1 MIVNTLYDVGYLPTP
16 NRVETIIDGTPSPI
30 DTTRTSLVMG
40 LHPDGS
46 LLLPFHAVR
55 GLEISG
61 GHIERG
67 ETPLITAHRE
77 GGEETGAT
85 YSTMVLLGSLRMTS
99 EGEVPEGWRYP
110 HPVSHQA
117 LYAGLISHV
126 DPYVPNEE
134 CLMPRH
140 VTDDAELDEQL
151 RMIAIHARIALGIE
165 TR

>member
-1 MIVNTLYDVGYLPTP
+1 MIVHTLYDVGYLPRP
-16 NRVETIIDGTPSPI
+16 NRVETIIDGRPSPI
-30 DTTRTSLVMG
+30 GITKTSLVMG
-40 LHPDGS
+40 VHPDGS
-46 LLLPFHAVR
+46 VLMPFHAVR

-67 ETPLITAHRE
+67 ETPLITARRE

-99 EGEVPEGWRYP
+99 EGEVPADWKYP
-110 HPVSHQA
+110 HPVSHQE

-126 DPYVPNEE
+126 EPYVPNEE
-134 CLMPRH
+134 CLMPRR

-151 RMIAIHARIALGIE
+151 RIIARHARIALGIE
-165 TR
+165 PR